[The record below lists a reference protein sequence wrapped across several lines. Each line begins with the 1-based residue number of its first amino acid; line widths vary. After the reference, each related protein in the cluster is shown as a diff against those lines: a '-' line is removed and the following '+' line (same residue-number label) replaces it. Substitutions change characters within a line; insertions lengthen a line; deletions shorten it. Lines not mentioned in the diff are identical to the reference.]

1 MRGLRRFLAT
11 LALACSLAS
20 AGAAQNASRDGEP
33 IGLDVH
39 PITFDRS
46 APERTRFG
54 QLEWRGGVEIVSD
67 AAWFGGLSG
76 IEIGPGGDRV
86 IAVTDAGYW
95 FSARLRLEDGHLVGL
110 EDGRLAPILDAA
122 GRAMREQELDDAEAI
137 TWADGSGVSGRVV
150 VAFERANLL
159 FGFDLGQGFLA
170 RAAAWPEL
178 PGYEEISWN
187 KGLEAAAVLPSGGLR
202 AGALVAISERGPRPD
217 PRPQGWLVDG
227 DEVVRFRVKRT
238 ENYDVTDAAGLPSGD
253 LLLLERRFDPLRGP
267 AVRIRRIP
275 IGTIRDGAEVDGPV
289 LFEADR
295 RFTIDNMEGL
305 AVSRGERGETILTLV
320 SDDNFHLLQRTLV
333 LRFALEEESFDP
345 PRIRGT
351 IRP

>member
-11 LALACSLAS
+11 LALACFLAS
-20 AGAAQNASRDGEP
+20 AGEAQNASREGEP
-33 IGLDVH
+33 VGLDVH
-39 PITFDRS
+39 PVTFDRS

-76 IEIGPGGDRV
+76 VEIVPGGDRM

-95 FSARLRLEDGHLVGL
+95 FSAGLRLEGGHLVGL

-122 GRAMREQELDDAEAI
+122 GSPMREQDMDDAEAI
-137 TWADGSGVSGRVV
+137 AWADGSGVSGRVV
-150 VAFERANLL
+150 VAYERANLL
-159 FGFDLGQGFLA
+159 FGFDLGGGGFLA
-170 RAAAWPEL
+170 PATARPEL
-178 PGYEEISWN
+178 PGREEIRWN
-187 KGLEAAAVLPSGGLR
+187 KGLEAAAILPPGGPR
-202 AGALVAISERGPRPD
+202 AGALVAISERGPRAD

-238 ENYDVTDAAGLPSGD
+238 ENYDVTDAAGLPSGC

-267 AVRIRRIP
+267 AARIRRIP
-275 IGTIRDGAEVDGPV
+275 VGAIREGAEVDGSV

-333 LRFALEEESFDP
+333 LRFALEESFDP
-345 PRIRGT
+345 PRMRGT
-351 IRP
+351 ITP